1 MTNNI
6 YHHEI
11 IIAGSGQSP
20 NSTHPGSPPAITA
33 PPPSLLNNKR
43 PGYYQG
49 NDGLPTKR
57 PRISH
62 YKKSEQNSGSSIT
75 GENGRTAGS
84 GNSNNS
90 VSVVSGAGST
100 SANGGSSSNSGGV
113 VDGWDQRQHQ
123 RDIRR
128 GDYRP
133 ERTANSDVLRSTS
146 YSTGKPCLTPTSD
159 SEEINQTG
167 HGIITSTGSSGNNT
181 ANNSAT
187 GHNSHS
193 VAHSNSLSGNRHH
206 TGKTAILATDGNSGT
221 DYVARLMP
229 SVVSDGGSASNFSG
243 SSNGILADR
252 RDRSDR
258 NDRSRAS
265 ERDRD
270 SRKKSN
276 GTGGNSYN
284 DLSASNY
291 TATEDNTVSTS
302 SCALELP
309 ESPKS
314 SEYPDYLT

>member
-1 MTNNI
+1 MINDT
-6 YHHEI
+6 

-100 SANGGSSSNSGGV
+100 SANGGNSSNSGGV

-123 RDIRR
+123 RDRR

-133 ERTANSDVLRSTS
+133 ERTANSDVLRSSS
-146 YSTGKPCLTPTSD
+146 YSTGKLPCLTPTSD
-159 SEEINQTG
+159 SEEINQTVG
-167 HGIITSTGSSGNNT
+167 HRDGIITSTGSSGNNT
-181 ANNSAT
+181 ASNPAT

-193 VAHSNSLSGNRHH
+193 IAHSNSLSGNRHH
-206 TGKTAILATDGNSGT
+206 TGKIGTDTGNSGT
-221 DYVARLMP
+221 DYVTRLMP
-229 SVVSDGGSASNFSG
+229 SVVSDGGSSASSFSG

-284 DLSASNY
+284 DLTAPDY